1 MVYQEKITAGLGD
14 EVDMFCLVEG
24 EPIMAA
30 YWIDSNGDK
39 IETSDWHFQV
49 STGLANKAPRL

>member
-1 MVYQEKITAGLGD
+1 MYQEKITAGLSE
-14 EVDMFCLVEG
+14 EVGMFCLVEG

-30 YWIDSNGDK
+30 YWIDNNGNK

-49 STGLANKAPRL
+49 GTGLANKAPRL